1 MDKAL
6 TVAEER
12 FLDYIMRGDTHK
24 NAYNLAFPD
33 NTLSPTS
40 QRDAGFKLFH
50 EPRVQRRYK
59 ELSANL
65 LSELQNKRLW
75 DKEKAVRELTD
86 ILEANKREVQRY
98 EDAYVMEMN
107 LIENAIK
114 KKQEEI
120 TNPKGYLSEK
130 KKEYIESE
138 IDLLLM
144 NKIKCNR
151 RHQSNK
157 NANEAMLN
165 CIQQLNKIYEIGDTD
180 KNKLSLDANISF
192 VEDLNGNSED

>member
-1 MDKAL
+1 
-6 TVAEER
+6 
-12 FLDYIMRGDTHK
+12 
-24 NAYNLAFPD
+24 
-33 NTLSPTS
+33 
-40 QRDAGFKLFH
+40 
-50 EPRVQRRYK
+50 
-59 ELSANL
+59 
-65 LSELQNKRLW
+65 
-75 DKEKAVRELTD
+75 
-86 ILEANKREVQRY
+86 
-98 EDAYVMEMN
+98 MEMN

-192 VEDLNGNSED
+192 VEDLNGNSEE